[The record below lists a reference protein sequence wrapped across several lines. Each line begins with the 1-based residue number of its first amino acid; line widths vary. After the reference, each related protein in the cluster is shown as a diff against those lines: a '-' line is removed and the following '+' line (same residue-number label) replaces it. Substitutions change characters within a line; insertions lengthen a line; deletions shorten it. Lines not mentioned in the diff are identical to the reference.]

1 MYSSVEMITPQK
13 AVEILDT
20 KNFNNR
26 PVSQFTV
33 DRYAQEMKA
42 DEFFT
47 TFQSGLNLKAGDPIL
62 MLRNRLISSARDKV
76 NKITREAMYA
86 YTVYAWNA
94 FVEGKQLRGFSYKPA
109 EPLPEILGLGRETAA
124 SLLEW

>member
-42 DEFFT
+42 GRWKLNGEPIIFGK
-47 TFQSGLNLKAGDPIL
+47 SG
-62 MLRNRLISSARDKV
+62 RLIDGQHLCWSG
-76 NKITREAMYA
+76 E
-86 YTVYAWNA
+86 
-94 FVEGKQLRGFSYKPA
+94 
-109 EPLPEILGLGRETAA
+109 ET
-124 SLLEW
+124 E